1 MKNIIVKLDTETGKL
16 ELTGNEKLA
25 KKLKKVIG
33 ADVVQENTTKKSVVP
48 VVFGVIAA
56 QAALTQGVSTLV
68 QTGENEENV
77 TMDYIIQG
85 EKKALKTY
93 ISNVEVALQTLLGD
107 DEENDEEND
116 EEEEDEDEDFED

>member
-107 DEENDEEND
+107 DEENDEE
-116 EEEEDEDEDFED
+116 EEDEDEDFED

>member
-1 MKNIIVKLDTETGKL
+1 MKNVIVTIDTETGKM

-107 DEENDEEND
+107 DEENDEE
-116 EEEEDEDEDFED
+116 EEDEDEDFED